1 MNIFKKL
8 QAYLRFREAIR
19 KADLAHSIDGKCY
32 YVVPMVNG
40 KLLIM
45 DGKNFNILR
54 RKGFI
59 SRDTKTKDLKAS
71 CLYHTPHTRGA
82 KGMSAE
88 RINANRQRYYQML
101 G

>member
-1 MNIFKKL
+1 MNIFKKFK
-8 QAYLRFREAIR
+8 AYLRFREAVR
-19 KADLAHSIDGKCY
+19 KADLAHSVDGKCY

-40 KLLIM
+40 NLLIV

-54 RKGFI
+54 RKGYI
-59 SRDTKTKDLKAS
+59 SRDTKIKDLKAS

-82 KGMSAE
+82 KGMTE
-88 RINANRQRYYQML
+88 VEIDANRQRYYEML